1 MEAITFLGAVAA
13 AMGAGVGLGAA
24 LRLLPVT
31 LRAGRDLGDYARSGE
46 AGREKRLAAAEKR
59 RRIVCHPEGSERES
73 SIIGLWGGCG
83 ELGGAIIRHKDGSF
97 SRFYE
102 FTLEETMLGPDS
114 AVDACCDDIVRILC
128 LPLPKDT
135 LFQFRYAVSPDPGL
149 AIGASLRARSYEDAY
164 YPSARLHDSRLDFY
178 RQLAAGGMFR
188 RERALFVMRVPVN
201 LKSDQYATFSNRFAP
216 ELAREIGKRGV
227 SGLAGAIRSAYRRSK
242 SDAALRRLAD
252 EELEACARA
261 EKCFRMVE
269 LRAGSRLRPLDRR
282 ETWEALFQSH
292 CLDRDRAPSLP
303 RTPDLDISRY
313 LTGEEIK
320 DRSWYVL
327 HGRTPVTMVSLFAPP
342 NPGVYADS
350 LRAALASPDLTFRHT
365 LVCEFVTLD
374 KFEAKRALSKRI
386 KQVEVAKDGF
396 RLSSRGRT
404 DHDAEKALAD
414 LDRVLYDVSG
424 ASETLVNCRF
434 YALVYGE
441 KSRSSLELASSLER
455 LEDRCEKLICALQA
469 MDGAEAARE
478 EAAALHS
485 LYERALVGEADSSP
499 TGREILEVASSL
511 AALAPRER
519 AFRGS
524 PRPHTILSTASGRLV
539 GLDLFDKNLARAPTA
554 LVLGAPGSGKTTL
567 VALLMND
574 ALASV
579 ADLRVS
585 ALDNG
590 GSLAP
595 WAEVIGARYL
605 RLSSDDDRTF
615 NIYDYPGLF
624 EGEKPDESDIAL
636 VVMDAMLLSGYSLDD
651 RDTADLIA
659 HSARTLLERRAD
671 RNAVDQEKGE
681 PTLKDLI
688 FQLENY
694 PDRHE
699 ELKAHAARI
708 ATRLKKY
715 AGNKWLDAPTHP
727 DFKRDTRCDVYELA
741 SLDGF
746 SPDVRRALANRMAAR
761 VMRANCLRR
770 ADGAKAPSIQAF
782 VEVWKIVADYPDLL
796 KVIRQGGRTGRRDN
810 VVTLLDTHA
819 YDDLKEIHDIAAT
832 AGLKFIGPQN
842 KNFDSLIRDAQ
853 LNNRAV
859 AAVNSIHN
867 IDGVRTQWV
876 MVAGAGHA
884 QQVEMV
890 QAYLSPA
897 EFWTWANNP
906 HEFNARQRVLS
917 LRPDW
922 TMTDAVAWLAQ
933 AYPRGLA
940 AEGLVA
946 IDERLLV

>member
-1 MEAITFLGAVAA
+1 MEPVTLIGAVAA
-13 AMGAGVGLGAA
+13 AAGAGVGLGCA
-24 LRLLPVT
+24 LRLIPVAFKA
-31 LRAGRDLGDYARSGE
+31 RRDLGDYARSDE
-46 AGREKRLAAAEKR
+46 ARREERLAVAEKKR
-59 RRIVCHPEGSERES
+59 QIISHPEGSERQS
-73 SIIGLWGGCG
+73 SIIGLD
-83 ELGGAIIRHKDGSF
+83 GATIRHEDGSF

-102 FTLEETMLGPDS
+102 FALEETMLAPDS
-114 AVDACCDDIVRILC
+114 AAESRCDDLARLLC

-149 AIGASLRARSYEDAY
+149 AIGAHLRARSYEGAH

-178 RQLAAGGMFR
+178 RQLASGGMFR
-188 RERALFVMRVPVN
+188 RERALLAVRVPVK
-201 LKSDQYATFSNRFAP
+201 LKSDQYTTFSNTFAP
-216 ELAREIGKRGV
+216 ELAREIGKHGV
-227 SGLAGAIRSAYRRSK
+227 GGMADTLRSAYRRSK
-242 SDAALRRLAD
+242 RDAVLRRLAD
-252 EELEACARA
+252 EEREACDQAD
-261 EKCFRMVE
+261 KYFRLIE
-269 LRAGSRLRPLDRR
+269 LHAGSGLRPLDRQ

-292 CLDRDRAPSLP
+292 CLDRDQVPTLP
-303 RTPDLDISRY
+303 HTPGLDISRY
-313 LTGEEIK
+313 LTAEEIK
-320 DRSWYVL
+320 DRSWYVM
-327 HGRTPVTMVSLFAPP
+327 HGRTPVTMVSLFVPP
-342 NPGVYADS
+342 NPGIYADT
-350 LRAALASPDLTFRHT
+350 LRAALANPDLTFRHT
-365 LVCEFVTLD
+365 LVCEFGALD
-374 KFEAKRALSKRI
+374 KSEAKRALSKRI

-396 RLSSRGRT
+396 KLSRRDRP

-414 LDRVLYDVSG
+414 LDRVLYDISG
-424 ASETLVNCRF
+424 TNEALVNCRF
-434 YALVYGE
+434 FALVYGE
-441 KSRSSLELASSLER
+441 KSRSHSELAHSLER
-455 LEDRCEKLICALQA
+455 LEDNCEKLIYALQA

-478 EAAALHS
+478 EAAALRS
-485 LYERALVGEADSSP
+485 LYERSLAGEADPSP

-519 AFRGS
+519 AFKGS

-539 GLDLFDKNLARAPTA
+539 GLDLFDKNLLRAPTVLA
-554 LVLGAPGSGKTTL
+554 LGAPGSGKTTL
-567 VALLMND
+567 VVMLMND

-595 WAEVIGARYL
+595 WAEVVGARYL
-605 RLSSDDDRTF
+605 RLSSDDDRSF

-624 EGEKPDESDIAL
+624 DGEKPDESDIAL
-636 VVMDAMLLSGYSLDD
+636 VVIDAMLLSGYSLDD

-671 RNAVDQEKGE
+671 RNAVDEEKAE
-681 PTLKDLI
+681 PTLKDLV

-694 PDRHE
+694 PDKHE

-708 ATRLKKY
+708 ATRLRKY
-715 AGNKWLDAPTHP
+715 VGNKWLDAPTHS

-746 SPDVRRALANRMAAR
+746 SPDAKRALANRMAAR
-761 VMRANCLRR
+761 VLRANCLRR
-770 ADGAKAPSIQAF
+770 ADGTKIPSIQAF

-810 VVTLLDTHA
+810 VVTLLDTHT
-819 YDDLKEIHDIAAT
+819 YDELKEIHDIAAT

-859 AAVNSIHN
+859 AAVNSIRN
-867 IDGVRTQWV
+867 IDGVCTQWV

-884 QQVEMV
+884 QQVEMI
-890 QAYLSPA
+890 QADLSPV

-906 HEFNARQRVLS
+906 HEFNARQRALA
-917 LRPDW
+917 LMPDW
-922 TMTDAVAWLAQ
+922 TMTDALEWLSQ
-933 AYPRGLA
+933 VYPRGLA

-946 IDERLLV
+946 IDESLLAQD

>member
-1 MEAITFLGAVAA
+1 MEAVTLIGAVAA
-13 AMGAGVGLGAA
+13 AAGAGVGMGAA
-24 LRLLPVT
+24 LRLLPLT
-31 LRAGRDLGDYARSGE
+31 LRAHRDLGDYARSDE
-46 AGREKRLAAAEKR
+46 ARREKRLAVAEKKR
-59 RRIVCHPEGSERES
+59 RLISHPEGSERQS
-73 SIIGLWGGCG
+73 SIIGLEGG
-83 ELGGAIIRHKDGSF
+83 LGGSTIRHKDGSF
-97 SRFYE
+97 SKFYE
-102 FTLEETMLGPDS
+102 FALDETMLAPDS
-114 AVDACCDDIVRILC
+114 AADACCDDLARLLC

-149 AIGASLRARSYEDAY
+149 AIGAHLRARSYDGAH

-178 RQLAAGGMFR
+178 RQLASGGMFR
-188 RERALFVMRVPVN
+188 RERALLAVRAPVR
-201 LKSDQYATFSNRFAP
+201 LKSDQYATFSNTFAP
-216 ELAREIGKRGV
+216 ELAREIGKHGV
-227 SGLAGAIRSAYRRSK
+227 GGVAGALRSAYSRSK
-242 SDAALRRLAD
+242 RDAVLRRLID
-252 EELEACARA
+252 EELEARAQA
-261 EKCFRMVE
+261 EKYFRLVE
-269 LRAGSRLRPLDRR
+269 LHAGPRLRPLDRR
-282 ETWEALFQSH
+282 EAWEALFHSH
-292 CLDRDRAPSLP
+292 CQDRDHAPVLP
-303 RTPDLDISRY
+303 QTPGLDISRY
-313 LTGEEIK
+313 LTAEEIK
-320 DRSWYVL
+320 DRSWYVM

-342 NPGVYADS
+342 NPGVYADT
-350 LRAALASPDLTFRHT
+350 LRAALANPDLTFRHT
-365 LVCEFVTLD
+365 LVCEFVVLD
-374 KFEAKRALSKRI
+374 KSEAKQALGKRI
-386 KQVEVAKDGF
+386 RQVEVAKDGF
-396 RLSSRGRT
+396 KLSRRDRP

-414 LDRVLYDVSG
+414 LDRVLYDISG
-424 ASETLVNCRF
+424 TNEALVNCRF

-441 KSRSSLELASSLER
+441 KSRERPELAYSLER
-455 LEDRCEKLICALQA
+455 LENRCEKLICGLQA
-469 MDGAEAARE
+469 MDGAEVARE
-478 EAAALHS
+478 EAAALRS
-485 LYERALVGEADSSP
+485 LYERSLVGEADPSP

-519 AFRGS
+519 AFKGS

-539 GLDLFDKNLARAPTA
+539 GLDLFDKNLLRAPTVLA
-554 LVLGAPGSGKTTL
+554 LGAPGSGKTTL

-590 GSLAP
+590 GSLEP

-659 HSARTLLERRAD
+659 HSARTLLERKAD
-671 RNAVDQEKGE
+671 HNAVDEEKTE
-681 PTLKDLI
+681 PTLKDLV

-694 PDRHE
+694 PDKHA

-708 ATRLKKY
+708 ASRLRKY
-715 AGNKWLDAPTHP
+715 AGNKWLDAPTHH

-746 SPDVRRALANRMAAR
+746 SPDVRRTLANRMAAR
-761 VMRANCLRR
+761 VLRANCLRR
-770 ADGAKAPSIQAF
+770 ADGTKAPSIQAF

-810 VVTLLDTHA
+810 VVTLLDTHT
-819 YDDLKEIHDIAAT
+819 YDELKEIHDIAAT

-859 AAVNSIHN
+859 AAVNSIRN
-867 IDGVRTQWV
+867 IDGIRTQWV

-890 QAYLSPA
+890 QADLSPA

-906 HEFNARQRVLS
+906 HEFNARRRALALS
-917 LRPDW
+917 PDW
-922 TMTDAVAWLAQ
+922 TMTDAVEWLAQ
-933 AYPRGLA
+933 VYPRGLA
-940 AEGLVA
+940 VEGLVA
-946 IDERLLV
+946 IDESLLA

>member
-1 MEAITFLGAVAA
+1 MEAVTLIGAVAA
-13 AMGAGVGLGAA
+13 AAGAGVGLGTA
-24 LRLLPVT
+24 LRLLPVM
-31 LRAGRDLGDYARSGE
+31 LKSHRDLGDYARSGE
-46 AGREKRLAAAEKR
+46 ARREKRLAGAEKKR
-59 RRIVCHPEGSERES
+59 RLVSHPDGSERQS
-73 SIIGLWGGCG
+73 SIIGLD
-83 ELGGAIIRHKDGSF
+83 GATIRHKDGSF

-102 FTLEETMLGPDS
+102 FELDETMLAADN
-114 AVDACCDDIVRILC
+114 AAENRCDDLARILC
-128 LPLPKDT
+128 LPLPKNT
-135 LFQFRYAVSPDPGL
+135 VFQFRYSVSSDPGL
-149 AIGASLRARSYEDAY
+149 AIGAHLRARSYEGAY
-164 YPSARLHDSRLDFY
+164 YPSAVLHDSRLDFY
-178 RQLAAGGMFR
+178 RGLAASGMFR
-188 RERALFVMRVPVN
+188 RERTLLSVRVPVE
-201 LKSDQYATFSNRFAP
+201 LKSDQYTTFSNTFVP
-216 ELAREIGKRGV
+216 ELAREIGKHGV
-227 SGLAGAIRSAYRRSK
+227 AGPADTLRSVYRRSK
-242 SDAALRRLAD
+242 RDGVLRRLA
-252 EELEACARA
+252 EEERDACALA
-261 EKCFRMVE
+261 EKCFRLVE
-269 LRAGSRLRPLDRR
+269 LHAGSRLRPLDRQ
-282 ETWEALFQSH
+282 ETWEALFQGH
-292 CLDRDRAPSLP
+292 CLDRDQTPVLP
-303 RTPDLDISRY
+303 HTRGLDISRY
-313 LTGEEIK
+313 LTAEGIK
-320 DRSWYVL
+320 DRSWYVM

-342 NPGVYADS
+342 NPGIYADN
-350 LRAALASPDLTFRHT
+350 LRAALANPDLTFRHS

-374 KFEAKRALSKRI
+374 KSDAKKALGKRI

-396 RLSSRGRT
+396 KLSRSGRT

-414 LDRVLYDVSG
+414 LDRVLYDISG
-424 ASETLVNCRF
+424 TNEALVNCRF

-441 KSRSSLELASSLER
+441 KARSHSELESSLKR
-455 LEDRCEKLICALQA
+455 LEDNCEKLVCALQA

-478 EAAALHS
+478 EATALHS
-485 LYERALVGEADSSP
+485 LYERSLVGEADPSP

-519 AFRGS
+519 AFKGS
-524 PRPHTILSTASGRLV
+524 PRPHTIVSTASGRLA
-539 GLDLFDKNLARAPTA
+539 GLDLFDKNLLRAPTVLA
-554 LVLGAPGSGKTTL
+554 LGAPGSGKTTL
-567 VALLMND
+567 VGMVMND
-574 ALASV
+574 GLATV

-624 EGEKPDESDIAL
+624 EGEKPDESDVAL
-636 VVMDAMLLSGYSLDD
+636 VVMDAMLLAGYALDD

-659 HSARTLLERRAD
+659 QSARTLLERRAD
-671 RNAVDQEKGE
+671 RNAVDEEKTE
-681 PTLKDLI
+681 PTLKDLV

-694 PDRHE
+694 PDKHE

-715 AGNKWLDAPTHP
+715 VGNQWLDAATHP

-761 VMRANCLRR
+761 VLRANCQRR
-770 ADGAKAPSIQAF
+770 ADGTKVPSIQAF
-782 VEVWKIVADYPDLL
+782 VEVWKIIADYPDLL

-810 VVTLLDTHA
+810 VVTLLDTHT
-819 YDDLKEIHDIAAT
+819 YDELKEIHDIAAT

-853 LNNRAV
+853 LNERAV
-859 AAVNSIHN
+859 AAVNSIRN
-867 IDGVRTQWV
+867 IDGVYTQWV

-884 QQVEMV
+884 QQVEMI

-906 HEFNARQRVLS
+906 HEFNARQRVLA

-922 TMTDAVAWLAQ
+922 TMIDAVAWLAQ
-933 AYPRGLA
+933 FYPRGLA
-940 AEGLVA
+940 AEGIVA
-946 IDERLLV
+946 IDESLLLQP

>member
-1 MEAITFLGAVAA
+1 MEAITLIGAVAA
-13 AMGAGVGLGAA
+13 AAGAGVGLGAA

-31 LRAGRDLGDYARSGE
+31 LKAHRDLGDYARSDE
-46 AGREKRLAAAEKR
+46 ARREKRLAVAEKHR
-59 RRIVCHPEGSERES
+59 RLISHPEGSERQS
-73 SIIGLWGGCG
+73 SIIGLDGST
-83 ELGGAIIRHKDGSF
+83 IRHKDGSF

-102 FTLEETMLGPDS
+102 FALEETMLSPDS
-114 AVDACCDDIVRILC
+114 AVDICCDDIARILC
-128 LPLPKDT
+128 LPLPQST

-149 AIGASLRARSYEDAY
+149 AIGAHLRARSYEGAH
-164 YPSARLHDSRLDFY
+164 YPAARLHDSRLDFY
-178 RQLAAGGMFR
+178 RQLASGGMFR
-188 RERALFVMRVPVN
+188 RERALLAVRVPVK
-201 LKSDQYATFSNRFAP
+201 LKSDQYTTFSNTFAP
-216 ELAREIGKRGV
+216 ELAREIGKHGV
-227 SGLAGAIRSAYRRSK
+227 GGVADTLRSAYRRSK
-242 SDAALRRLAD
+242 RDAVLRRLAD
-252 EELEACARA
+252 EEREACARA
-261 EKCFRMVE
+261 EKYFRLVE
-269 LRAGSRLRPLDRR
+269 LHAGSRLRPLDRR

-292 CLDRDRAPSLP
+292 CLDRDQTPSLP
-303 RTPDLDISRY
+303 HTLGLDISRY
-313 LTGEEIK
+313 LTAEEIK
-320 DRSWYVL
+320 DRSWYVM
-327 HGRTPVTMVSLFAPP
+327 HGRTPATIVSLFAPP
-342 NPGVYADS
+342 NPGIYADS
-350 LRAALASPDLTFRHT
+350 LRAALANPDLTFRHT

-374 KFEAKRALSKRI
+374 KFEAKRALGKRI
-386 KQVEVAKDGF
+386 KQVEVARDGF
-396 RLSSRGRT
+396 KLSRRDRT

-414 LDRVLYDVSG
+414 LDRVLYDISG
-424 ASETLVNCRF
+424 ANETLVNCRF

-441 KSRSSLELASSLER
+441 KSLDHSELTSSLER
-455 LEDRCEKLICALQA
+455 LEDRCEKLIRALQA
-469 MDGAEAARE
+469 MDGAEVARE
-478 EAAALHS
+478 EEAALHS
-485 LYERALVGEADSSP
+485 LYERGLVGEADPSP

-519 AFRGS
+519 AFKGS

-539 GLDLFDKNLARAPTA
+539 GLDLFDKNLLRAPTVLA
-554 LVLGAPGSGKTTL
+554 LGAPGSGKTTL
-567 VALLMND
+567 VVMLMND

-671 RNAVDQEKGE
+671 HNAIDEEKAE
-681 PTLKDLI
+681 PTLKDLV

-694 PDRHE
+694 PDKHE

-708 ATRLKKY
+708 ATRLRKY
-715 AGNKWLDAPTHP
+715 VGNKWLDAPTHP
-727 DFKRDTRCDVYELA
+727 DFKLDTRGDVYELA
-741 SLDGF
+741 SLDSF

-761 VMRANCLRR
+761 VLRANCLRH
-770 ADGAKAPSIQAF
+770 ADGAKVPSIQAF
-782 VEVWKIVADYPDLL
+782 VEVWKIIADYPDLL

-810 VVTLLDTHA
+810 VVTLLDTHT
-819 YDDLKEIHDIAAT
+819 YDELKEIHDIAAT

-859 AAVNSIHN
+859 AAVNSIRN
-867 IDGVRTQWV
+867 IDGVCTQWV
-876 MVAGAGHA
+876 MVAGTGHT

-890 QAYLSPA
+890 QADLSPA

-906 HEFNARQRVLS
+906 HEFNARQRALA

-922 TMTDAVAWLAQ
+922 TMTDVVAWLAQ
-933 AYPRGLA
+933 VYPRGLA

-946 IDERLLV
+946 IDESLLA

>member
-1 MEAITFLGAVAA
+1 MEAITLIGAIAAAAGAGLGLGAVI
-13 AMGAGVGLGAA
+13 
-24 LRLLPVT
+24 RLLPVT
-31 LRAGRDLGDYARSGE
+31 FKAHLDLGDYARSSE
-46 AGREKRLAAAEKR
+46 ARREKRLAVAEKNR
-59 RRIVCHPEGSERES
+59 RLIPHPEGSERQT
-73 SIIGLWGGCG
+73 SIIGLN
-83 ELGGAIIRHKDGSF
+83 GATIRHKDGSF
-97 SRFYE
+97 SRLYE
-102 FTLEETMLGPDS
+102 FALEETMLTSDI
-114 AVDACCDDIVRILC
+114 AADICCDDIARILC

-149 AIGASLRARSYEDAY
+149 AIGAHLRARSYYGAH
-164 YPSARLHDSRLDFY
+164 YPSAMLHDSRLDFY
-178 RQLAAGGMFR
+178 RRLASGGMFR
-188 RERALFVMRVPVN
+188 RERALLAVRVPMK
-201 LKSDQYATFSNRFAP
+201 LKSDQYTTFSNTFAP
-216 ELAREIGKRGV
+216 ELAREIGKHGV
-227 SGLAGAIRSAYRRSK
+227 GGVADTLRSAYRRSK
-242 SDAALRRLAD
+242 RDAVLRRLAD
-252 EELEACARA
+252 EEREACATA
-261 EKCFRMVE
+261 EKYFRLVE
-269 LRAGSRLRPLDRR
+269 LHAGARLRPLERR

-292 CLDRDRAPSLP
+292 CLDRDQTPALP
-303 RTPDLDISRY
+303 LEPGLDISRY
-313 LTGEEIK
+313 LTAEEIK
-320 DRSWYVL
+320 DRRWYVM
-327 HGRTPVTMVSLFAPP
+327 HGRTPVTMISLFAPP

-350 LRAALASPDLTFRHT
+350 LRAALANPDLTFRHT
-365 LVCEFVTLD
+365 LVCEFVALD
-374 KFEAKRALSKRI
+374 KFEAKRALGKRI
-386 KQVEVAKDGF
+386 KQVEIAKDGF
-396 RLSSRGRT
+396 KLSRRDRT

-414 LDRVLYDVSG
+414 LDRVLYDISG
-424 ASETLVNCRF
+424 ANETLVNCRF

-441 KSRSSLELASSLER
+441 KSRNHSELASSLER
-455 LEDRCEKLICALQA
+455 LEDHCEKLIRALQA

-478 EAAALHS
+478 ETAALHS
-485 LYERALVGEADSSP
+485 LYERAIVGEADPSP

-519 AFRGS
+519 AFKGS
-524 PRPHTILSTASGRLV
+524 PRPHTILSTASGRLI
-539 GLDLFDKNLARAPTA
+539 GLDLFDKNLLRAPTVLA
-554 LVLGAPGSGKTTL
+554 LGAPGSGKTTL

-605 RLSSDDDRTF
+605 RLSSDDDRAF

-624 EGEKPDESDIAL
+624 DGDQPDECDIAL

-671 RNAVDQEKGE
+671 RNAVDEDKAE
-681 PTLKDLI
+681 PTLKDLV

-694 PDRHE
+694 PDKHE
-699 ELKAHAARI
+699 ELKSHAARI
-708 ATRLKKY
+708 ATRLRKY
-715 AGNKWLDAPTHP
+715 VGNKWLDAPTHSE
-727 DFKRDTRCDVYELA
+727 FKRDTRCDVYELA

-761 VMRANCLRR
+761 VLRANCMRR
-770 ADGAKAPSIQAF
+770 ADGTKVPSIQAF

-810 VVTLLDTHA
+810 VVTLLDTHT
-819 YDDLKEIHDIAAT
+819 YDELKEIHDIAAT

-842 KNFDSLIRDAQ
+842 KNFDSLIQDAQ

-859 AAVNSIHN
+859 AAVNSIRN
-867 IDGVRTQWV
+867 IDGVCTQWV

-890 QAYLSPA
+890 QADLSPA

-906 HEFNARQRVLS
+906 YEFNARQRALA
-917 LRPDW
+917 LRPNW

-946 IDERLLV
+946 IDESLLA

>member
-1 MEAITFLGAVAA
+1 MEAVTLISAVAA
-13 AMGAGVGLGAA
+13 AAGAGVGMGAA
-24 LRLLPVT
+24 LRLLPLT
-31 LRAGRDLGDYARSGE
+31 LRAHRDLGDYARSDE
-46 AGREKRLAAAEKR
+46 ARREKRLAVAEKKR
-59 RRIVCHPEGSERES
+59 RLISHPEGSERQS
-73 SIIGLWGGCG
+73 SIIGLEGGLSG
-83 ELGGAIIRHKDGSF
+83 STIRHKDGSF
-97 SRFYE
+97 SKFYE
-102 FTLEETMLGPDS
+102 FALDETMLAPDS
-114 AVDACCDDIVRILC
+114 AADTCCDDLARLLC

-149 AIGASLRARSYEDAY
+149 AIGAHLRARSYDGAH

-178 RQLAAGGMFR
+178 RQLASGGMFR
-188 RERALFVMRVPVN
+188 RERALLAVRAPVK
-201 LKSDQYATFSNRFAP
+201 LKSDQYTTFSNTFAP
-216 ELAREIGKRGV
+216 ELAREIGKHGV
-227 SGLAGAIRSAYRRSK
+227 GGVAGALLSAYSRSK
-242 SDAALRRLAD
+242 RDAVLRRLID
-252 EELEACARA
+252 EELEARAQA
-261 EKCFRMVE
+261 EKYFRLVE
-269 LRAGSRLRPLDRR
+269 LHAGPRLRPLDRR
-282 ETWEALFQSH
+282 ETWEALFHSH
-292 CLDRDRAPSLP
+292 CLERDHAPVLP
-303 RTPDLDISRY
+303 QTPGLDISRY
-313 LTGEEIK
+313 LTSEEIK
-320 DRSWYVL
+320 DRSWYLL

-342 NPGVYADS
+342 NPGVYADT
-350 LRAALASPDLTFRHT
+350 LRAALANPDLTFRHT
-365 LVCEFVTLD
+365 LVCEFVVLD
-374 KFEAKRALSKRI
+374 KSEAKRALGKRI
-386 KQVEVAKDGF
+386 RQVEVAKDGF
-396 RLSSRGRT
+396 KLSRRDRP

-414 LDRVLYDVSG
+414 LDCVLYDISG
-424 ASETLVNCRF
+424 TNEALVNCRF
-434 YALVYGE
+434 YAMVYGE
-441 KSRSSLELASSLER
+441 KSRERPELASSLER
-455 LEDRCEKLICALQA
+455 LEDRCEKLICGLQA
-469 MDGAEAARE
+469 MDGAEVARE
-478 EAAALHS
+478 EAAALRS
-485 LYERALVGEADSSP
+485 LYERSLVGEADPSP

-519 AFRGS
+519 AFKGS

-539 GLDLFDKNLARAPTA
+539 GLDLFDKNLLRAPIVLA
-554 LVLGAPGSGKTTL
+554 LGAPGSGKTTL
-567 VALLMND
+567 AALLMND

-590 GSLAP
+590 GSLEP

-624 EGEKPDESDIAL
+624 EGEKPDESDVAL

-651 RDTADLIA
+651 RDAADLIA
-659 HSARTLLERRAD
+659 HSARTLLERKAD
-671 RNAVDQEKGE
+671 RNAVDEEKTE
-681 PTLKDLI
+681 PTLKDLV

-694 PDRHE
+694 PDKHA

-708 ATRLKKY
+708 ASRLRKY
-715 AGNKWLDAPTHP
+715 AGNKWLDAPTHH

-746 SPDVRRALANRMAAR
+746 SPDVRRTLANRMAAR
-761 VMRANCLRR
+761 VLRANCLRR
-770 ADGAKAPSIQAF
+770 ADGTKAPSIQAF

-810 VVTLLDTHA
+810 VVTLLDTHT
-819 YDDLKEIHDIAAT
+819 YDELKEIHDIAAT

-859 AAVNSIHN
+859 AAVNSIRN

-890 QAYLSPA
+890 QADLSPA

-906 HEFNARQRVLS
+906 HEFNARRRALA

-922 TMTDAVAWLAQ
+922 TMTDAVEWLAQ
-933 AYPRGLA
+933 AYPRGIA
-940 AEGLVA
+940 VEGLVA
-946 IDERLLV
+946 IDESLLA